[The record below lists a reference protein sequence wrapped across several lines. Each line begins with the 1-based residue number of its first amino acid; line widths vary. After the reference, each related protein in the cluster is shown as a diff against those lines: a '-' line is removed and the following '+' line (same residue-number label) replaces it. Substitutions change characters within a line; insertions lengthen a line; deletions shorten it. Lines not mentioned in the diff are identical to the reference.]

1 MSQVP
6 PQLSSLA
13 SHPITG
19 AGQYF
24 GASPLKDGGFVSAYE
39 NPEYG
44 GTIYYQRFAADGTEV
59 GGEIFIATDWN
70 VHVPS
75 VIELE
80 NGNIVAVWQNYES
93 GYRKAKYKVFD
104 PSDNLLA
111 SGDSSQNASDDHIA
125 ARSVD
130 LGDGLFAIDYQVHDD
145 FPSPAIGS
153 KMRVFDYN
161 GSPQA
166 DEFPL

>member
-1 MSQVP
+1 MSQC
-6 PQLSSLA
+6 LLNITSAIRWLA
-13 SHPITG
+13 
-19 AGQYF
+19 Q
-24 GASPLKDGGFVSAYE
+24 ASILCQSAEDGGFVLARKTLNTADYLLSAL
-39 NPEYG
+39 
-44 GTIYYQRFAADGTEV
+44 AADGTEV
-59 GGEIFIATDWN
+59 GGEIFVATDWN

-80 NGNIVAVWQNYES
+80 NGNIVAVCRIRE

-111 SGDSSQNASDDHIA
+111 SVTHPRALTITLHRVSTYGWT
-125 ARSVD
+125 
-130 LGDGLFAIDYQVHDD
+130 FAIDYWLMTIS
-145 FPSPAIGS
+145 SPVLAA
-153 KMRVFDYN
+153 KRVFDYN

>member
-1 MSQVP
+1 MSQVH

-13 SHPITG
+13 SNPITG

-24 GASPLKDGGFVSAYE
+24 GASPLKDGGFVAAYE
-39 NPEYG
+39 NTG
-44 GTIYYQRFAADGTEV
+44 AVYYQRFDADGTEV

-70 VHVPS
+70 AHVPS

-111 SGDSSQNASDDHIA
+111 SGEFIPECFR
-125 ARSVD
+125 RS
-130 LGDGLFAIDYQVHDD
+130 
-145 FPSPAIGS
+145 PS
-153 KMRVFDYN
+153 R
-161 GSPQA
+161 
-166 DEFPL
+166 